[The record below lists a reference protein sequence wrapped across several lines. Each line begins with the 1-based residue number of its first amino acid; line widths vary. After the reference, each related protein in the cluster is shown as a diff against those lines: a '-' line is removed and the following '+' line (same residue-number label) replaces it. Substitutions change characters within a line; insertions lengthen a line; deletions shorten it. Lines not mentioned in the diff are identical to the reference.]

1 MKKLLFAVAF
11 LLPFL
16 VKAQTGP
23 YGYKSED
30 KYLYYSN
37 VIQVDS
43 SFTVS
48 DLYKDSKL
56 FINKQA
62 LTNFKVTTDD
72 ATNGIVA
79 YTAEEKTTYKT
90 QTGLGSDQPMT
101 IKYNFRVEAK
111 KGRYRY
117 TIDNILVT
125 FKDKDE
131 KGQETVHSLYD
142 LDQDKGGGL
151 IGVGQGKR
159 VIKAM
164 DDFFVAKIGLLT
176 KTMSKRSDDF

>member
-1 MKKLLFAVAF
+1 MKKLLLAAAF
-11 LLPFL
+11 LLPFI
-16 VKAQTGP
+16 VKAQSGP
-23 YGYKSED
+23 YGYKVED
-30 KYLYYSN
+30 KYLYYGN
-37 VIQVDS
+37 VLQVDT

-48 DLYKDSKL
+48 DLYKDAKL
-56 FINKQA
+56 FITKMA
-62 LTNFKVTTDD
+62 LTNYKVTTDD
-72 ATNGIVA
+72 TTGGIVA
-79 YTAEEKTTYKT
+79 IDVEEKASYKT

-101 IKYNFRVEAK
+101 LKYTIKIEAK

-117 TIDNILVT
+117 TINNILIT

-131 KGQETVHSLYD
+131 NDKETVHSLYE

-151 IGVGQGKR
+151 LGIGQSKR

-164 DDFFVAKIGLLT
+164 DELFASKINLLI